1 VGIYVKEL
9 KSVLQLNVLSLDD
22 KSDKTE
28 AYWFIH
34 IAFNWIRI
42 YLG

>member
-1 VGIYVKEL
+1 MPFDPAITLVGIYVKEL

-28 AYWFIH
+28 AY
-34 IAFNWIRI
+34 
-42 YLG
+42 